1 MVAREKSRSA
11 RYHVCLNT
19 DRRYDSWIASTP
31 QWAADLLSVSA
42 LRRDAKNFEAVLG
55 RVCEPVKRFCRGL
68 SSPEAISGEHD
79 VTVELAANQY
89 SVTRATKDEL
99 FRKVDPARLDLAT
112 VGDTLLQPMDFME
125 YPFDYIFSP
134 EGLAQCMVDVPPLV
148 KGHTSLNLAP
158 GVTRVQ
164 LVEKLRHML
173 YFSTDKEFLQAPA
186 NGLFAL
192 LKGLDENGDEHHR
205 LVFDAVQGNAP
216 FSMTKMQ
223 QLYERLVA
231 ADPERAK
238 GLRCGDKVMNIASPS
253 DTADM
258 PPGAVCK
265 SSGDFAHYY
274 FQWAQLKFLLKYQ
287 GLFNIDGA
295 LVGMDAELV
304 RVGLKVLGMGNL
316 MAALI
321 AHVAHWVLLTRA
333 LVRRPLR
340 ALRPGHTSVQHRAD
354 FATVV
359 EISRGETDGCVPW
372 TSVPLTMRTA
382 LMQLVPGGEG
392 AGSSRLSK
400 LRVPPAML
408 ACEPLLRTPVG
419 LEDGAWIEVVTSLVG
434 GGRTARADVAATL
447 RRNLPRGGLWLYFH
461 ALAEV
466 YQDDNDTVMYSPR
479 TCVCAAEINETVSVG
494 GIHRLVTLL
503 AADAKGLRQ
512 NFSKLRFPNRV
523 TSPTLGVE
531 VAFLPGPDARMRHAV
546 SASKRCRV
554 SATCDAVAAQ
564 GSKTSYVCEKL
575 LASLGGDLTWI
586 FLARRPLLSSLD
598 LIYRAPRSPNR
609 PEGLVRMERKLSNE
623 IWVAGNLVPLAE
635 STSAWFSDTL
645 WAFDAA
651 GSGSKGNGGYGVA
664 SRDGLSQE
672 IATELTTV
680 VGTGYGRLPL
690 FRIQPNGAAP
700 VERLADVDH
709 AAPAR
714 RAAAFMEFNW
724 KNRKSGWKAARQGQ
738 FKTPPRIVTVGEACA
753 GSMAFDCA
761 VRKPDAAGSILA
773 MAGDN
778 MTADSGFVKGRSSIR
793 DLNRIYSLVAVRS
806 LYYDTEAR
814 WLWIPSK
821 ANPADGPSRWWSERG
836 RPHKPYYPGS
846 EWRRDF
852 ARESGEAKRPG
863 PVFARTHVVTRAHDL
878 CVRRAMDLCGESAS
892 VVGAR
897 EDPYKGTL
905 PGRGD
910 LMRGRLFLASTKI
923 DRGTLRVYVKALTGF
938 SYFVRYHGSRSPSY
952 EDAIASFVQMCFNTG
967 AATRTTCTHLLCFM
981 SYINVNSKTDCALA
995 WKAWSGWGR
1004 FNPRVSWLPLPEPL
1018 ALLFALELCQSE
1030 DPPDVQVG
1038 LATIVAHHV
1047 YARGSEV
1054 DGLCLQHVIRGD
1066 DARSFSGVPQLL
1078 FSTTKAGRPQSV
1090 SVDDRFVEAILEVA
1104 VSLARQREPTNSR
1117 ARLFD
1122 FGPGGY
1128 LVRFARVQR
1137 SVGYLKALFV
1147 RHSNRHGGATG
1158 DFSTKLRTVL
1168 EISTR
1173 LRHSNVKTTQAYLQ
1187 DAQAHLLLQELPL
1200 RVEELLAERGG
1211 VDGLRV
1217 MIAALLDVKWRM

>member
-1 MVAREKSRSA
+1 MA
-11 RYHVCLNT
+11 
-19 DRRYDSWIASTP
+19 
-31 QWAADLLSVSA
+31 
-42 LRRDAKNFEAVLG
+42 
-55 RVCEPVKRFCRGL
+55 
-68 SSPEAISGEHD
+68 
-79 VTVELAANQY
+79 
-89 SVTRATKDEL
+89 
-99 FRKVDPARLDLAT
+99 
-112 VGDTLLQPMDFME
+112 
-125 YPFDYIFSP
+125 
-134 EGLAQCMVDVPPLV
+134 LV
-148 KGHTSLNLAP
+148 K
-158 GVTRVQ
+158 
-164 LVEKLRHML
+164 K
-173 YFSTDKEFLQAPA
+173 
-186 NGLFAL
+186 
-192 LKGLDENGDEHHR
+192 
-205 LVFDAVQGNAP
+205 
-216 FSMTKMQ
+216 
-223 QLYERLVA
+223 LYERLIA

-238 GLRCGDKVMNIASPS
+238 YLRCGAKVMNIASPS
-253 DTADM
+253 DTADL
-258 PPGAVCK
+258 PPGAACK
-265 SSGDFAHYY
+265 SSGDFKNFY
-274 FQWAQLKFLLKYQ
+274 FQWGQLDFLLKYQ

-295 LVGMDAELV
+295 DVGMDAQQV

-340 ALRPGHTSVQHRAD
+340 AVRPAHTSKQHRAD
-354 FATVV
+354 FTTVV
-359 EISRGETDGCVPW
+359 EISKGETDGCVPW
-372 TSVPLTMRTA
+372 ALVPPTMRAA
-382 LMQLVPGGEG
+382 LMQLVPGG
-392 AGSSRLSK
+392 AGTGSDRLSK

-408 ACEPLLRTPVG
+408 AFEPLLVAPVG
-419 LEDGAWIEVVTSLVG
+419 LDGAAWVEVVSTLVG
-434 GGRTARADVAATL
+434 GGRTARVDVASTL
-447 RRNLPRGGLWLYFH
+447 RRNRGGLWRYFH
-461 ALAEV
+461 AACMV
-466 YQDDNDTVMYSPR
+466 YQDDNDTFMYPPWPAL
-479 TCVCAAEINETVSVG
+479 CVSEVNEAVSVG
-494 GIHRLVTLL
+494 GLHRLVTLL
-503 AADAKGLRQ
+503 AADTKGLRQ
-512 NFSKLRFPNRV
+512 NFSKLRFPSRV

-531 VAFLPGPDARMRHAV
+531 VAFLPGPEARMRHAV
-546 SASKRCRV
+546 AASKRCRV
-554 SATCDAVAAQ
+554 ADTCDAVAAP
-564 GSKTSYVCEKL
+564 GLKRATSYVCEKL

-586 FLARRPLLSSLD
+586 FLARRPLLSGLD

-609 PEGLVRMERKLSNE
+609 PEGLVRVENKLSRE

-635 STSAWFSDTL
+635 STSAWFTDTL
-645 WAFDAA
+645 WTFDASGA
-651 GSGSKGNGGYGVA
+651 GSLGNGGYGVA
-664 SRDGLSQE
+664 YREGMSQE

-700 VERLADVDH
+700 VERLADVEH

-724 KNRKSGWKAARQGQ
+724 QNRKSGWKASRQGQ
-738 FKTPPRIVTVGEACA
+738 FKKAKRIVTVGEACA
-753 GSMAFDCA
+753 GSMAFDCG

-773 MAGDN
+773 LAGDN

-806 LYYDTEAR
+806 LYFDTEAR

-821 ANPADGPSRWWSERG
+821 ANPSDGPSRWWSERG

-846 EWRRDF
+846 EWTRDF
-852 ARESGEAKRPG
+852 ARESGEAKKPG
-863 PVFARTHVVTRAHDL
+863 PDFTRAHAVVRAHDL
-878 CVRRAMDLCGESAS
+878 CVKRAVDLCGDSAS
-892 VVGAR
+892 VVGAKR
-897 EDPYKGTL
+897 DPYKGTL
-905 PGRGD
+905 PDRGD

-938 SYFVRYHGSRSPSY
+938 SYFIRYHGSRLASY

-967 AATRTTCTHLLCFM
+967 AATRTTTTHLLCFM
-981 SYINVNSKTDCALA
+981 SYINVNAKTECALA
-995 WKAWSGWGR
+995 WKAWAGWGR

-1018 ALLFALELCQSE
+1018 ALLFALELCRSE
-1030 DPPDVQVG
+1030 DPHDVQAG

-1054 DGLCLQHVIRGD
+1054 DGLCLQHVIRGK

-1090 SVDDRFVEAILEVA
+1090 SVDDRFVEAILEESVF
-1104 VSLARQREPTNSR
+1104 LARQREPTNSR

-1128 LVRFARVQR
+1128 LVRFARIQR
-1137 SVGYLKALFV
+1137 SVGYSKALFV

-1200 RVEELLAERGG
+1200 RVEELLADRGG

-1217 MIAALLDVKWRM
+1217 MIAAILGVKWRM